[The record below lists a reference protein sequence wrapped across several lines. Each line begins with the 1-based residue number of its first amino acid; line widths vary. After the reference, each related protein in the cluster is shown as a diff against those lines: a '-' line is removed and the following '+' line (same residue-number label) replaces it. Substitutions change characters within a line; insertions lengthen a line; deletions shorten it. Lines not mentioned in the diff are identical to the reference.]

1 MSDSAPQSAAGYAR
15 WRPPYHFF
23 VGPILLLY
31 FGTTVYHLRHGLNW
45 GNVLAVL
52 LAAALIVFYFQ
63 ARLMAL
69 SVQDRVIRLEER
81 LRLARLL
88 PASLHGRIDDFT
100 VEQLVGM
107 RFASD
112 GELPALAERVLSEGI
127 TDRKKIVAMITTWRP
142 DHQRA

>member
-1 MSDSAPQSAAGYAR
+1 MSDAAPQSAAGYTR

-23 VGPILLLY
+23 VGPVLLLY
-31 FGTTVYHLRHGLNW
+31 FGTTVYHLRNGLNW

-52 LAAALIVFYFQ
+52 LAAALFVLYFQ
-63 ARLMAL
+63 ARVMAL

-81 LRLARLL
+81 LRLGRLL
-88 PASLHGRIDDFT
+88 PPSMHGRIDDFT

-112 GELPALAERVLSEGI
+112 GELPALAERVLNEGI
-127 TDRKKIVAMITTWRP
+127 NDRKKIVAMITTWRP